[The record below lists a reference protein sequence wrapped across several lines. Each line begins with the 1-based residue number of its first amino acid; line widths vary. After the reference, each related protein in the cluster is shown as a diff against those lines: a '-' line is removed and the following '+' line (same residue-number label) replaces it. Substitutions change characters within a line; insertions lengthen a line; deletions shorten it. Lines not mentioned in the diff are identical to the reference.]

1 MTWIQLNFLA
11 DMRATGSRL
20 GLLGPSCTLT
30 QEPWSGGTS
39 NAGSLLLTVSLE
51 SSTRSRLFNGN
62 FGVPYPISGQIQI
75 SHCWYCPLFVYY
87 TYLSIYLPIYLPIY
101 LYLYLCLYLYL
112 YLSISIHPY
121 PSLSIPIHPYIH
133 TYVFTHILFCPH
145 KLVGFL
151 DKPMCCKPSI
161 ERL

>member
-30 QEPWSGGTS
+30 QEPWSGGTG

-87 TYLSIYLPIYLPIY
+87 TYLSIYLSISISIYVYIYIPIY
-101 LYLYLCLYLYL
+101 LY
-112 YLSISIHPY
+112 
-121 PSLSIPIHPYIH
+121 LSIPIHPYIH